1 MFIDE
6 SGLIIDVSDR
16 FVDDSDLIIDDSD
29 GSSGVVDEFVGLMVI
44 PI

>member
-6 SGLIIDVSDR
+6 SDLIIDVSDG

-29 GSSGVVDEFVGLMVI
+29 GGGGVVGEFVGLMVC
-44 PI
+44 